1 MGCLLIAHAMANFF
15 GHWTEIVI
23 EGMTLL
29 SVILIWRPAA
39 RMTRRL
45 KGAMIAKGI
54 PNDLGVVSDKARY
67 QRKAFVAAA
76 LSWEPR
82 DSQQLICGLLLA
94 IVVSAVK
101 IGLMLF
107 GS

>member
-1 MGCLLIAHAMANFF
+1 M
-15 GHWTEIVI
+15 EIVI

-29 SVILIWRPAA
+29 SVVLIWRPAA

-54 PNDLGVVSDKARY
+54 PNGLGIVSDKAQY

-82 DSQQLICGLLLA
+82 DSQQLICGLVLG
-94 IVVSAVK
+94 IVASALK
-101 IGLMLF
+101 IGRMLL